1 MENEWD
7 VVRNDR
13 WPAENPG
20 MGLLR
25 IVLLFGSAAIAL
37 ALIIA
42 PIAESQTRSYLAQS
56 GSPAGLDEMSTGSIG
71 STGYRGEYTI
81 RQSVLQSSPQTVC
94 VIRDNGQRI
103 GDCQ

>member
-13 WPAENPG
+13 WPAGSTG

-25 IVLLFGSAAIAL
+25 VTLLFGSAAIAL

-42 PIAESQTRSYLAQS
+42 PIAERRTRSYLAQG
-56 GSPAGLDEMSTGSIG
+56 GSPAGIDEMSTGSIG

-81 RQSVLQSSPQTVC
+81 RQSVLQSSPHTVC

-103 GDCQ
+103 GDC

>member
-37 ALIIA
+37 ARDHCADRRKPNSLL
-42 PIAESQTRSYLAQS
+42 PRAERQPGRS
-56 GSPAGLDEMSTGSIG
+56 
-71 STGYRGEYTI
+71 R
-81 RQSVLQSSPQTVC
+81 
-94 VIRDNGQRI
+94 
-103 GDCQ
+103 